1 MKREYIPLALVGLL
15 FAGAF
20 LWSVWFETLLPLMQ
34 AGDTPGLL
42 FHLVGI
48 PIILVGL
55 AIFVYGGFR
64 TLRNIFD
71 LVADETFV
79 TYAAVIQERPSPA
92 EVRAAQKVHLRLWA
106 GALGRGLAIMLLGF
120 ALIGLG
126 GYIINL

>member
-1 MKREYIPLALVGLL
+1 MKREYIPLALLGLL

-20 LWSVWFETLLPLMQ
+20 FWSLWSETLRPLLQ
-34 AGDTPGLL
+34 AGDTAGLL
-42 FHLVGI
+42 FHLAGV
-48 PIILVGL
+48 PLILMGL
-55 AIFVYGGFR
+55 VVFVYGGFR

-79 TYAAVIQERPSPA
+79 QQAAIIQARPSSA

-120 ALIGLG
+120 TLIGLG